1 MPAMNYFLIISLKG
15 KIQQFMLCLKGKIH
29 RKILVILK
37 FLNIN
42 YKITTN
48 FILSLKDKIQGFM
61 LCLKGK
67 IPRKI
72 MVTLIFQEDV
82 IAKIK
87 MYKILYIKG

>member
-1 MPAMNYFLIISLKG
+1 
-15 KIQQFMLCLKGKIH
+15 
-29 RKILVILK
+29 
-37 FLNIN
+37 
-42 YKITTN
+42 
-48 FILSLKDKIQGFM
+48 M

-87 MYKILYIKG
+87 MYKILYVNKGNNKITELRTILQRESQNS

>member
-1 MPAMNYFLIISLKG
+1 MPRVYSEVSIES
-15 KIQQFMLCLKGKIH
+15 
-29 RKILVILK
+29 
-37 FLNIN
+37 
-42 YKITTN
+42 N